1 AETTSSQLAELM
13 VGRPVSLTVDKQ
25 PFRPGEPLLEVADLV
40 IEDALGVERVKDISF
55 TVRRGE
61 IVGIAGVAGNGQSE
75 LLDALAGIRPVKSG
89 RIKWKGREL
98 HGARER
104 SPRNMR
110 RMGVAH
116 VPEDRQR
123 MGLVMAFAARES
135 AILGYH
141 DEPAYNGAI
150 RLRRAAVAA

>member
-1 AETTSSQLAELM
+1 T
-13 VGRPVSLTVDKQ
+13 
-25 PFRPGEPLLEVADLV
+25 DLV
-40 IEDALGVERVKDISF
+40 IEDDLGIERVKGVSIA
-55 TVRRGE
+55 VRRGE

-75 LLDALAGIRPVKSG
+75 LLDALAGIRSVKSG
-89 RIKWKGREL
+89 RITWKGRDL
-98 HGARER
+98 TGPRDR

-141 DEPAYNGAI
+141 DEPTYNGAF
-150 RLRRAAVAA
+150 RLRRAAVAAGFREQAAQYDIRPADGSRRTSTFSGGN